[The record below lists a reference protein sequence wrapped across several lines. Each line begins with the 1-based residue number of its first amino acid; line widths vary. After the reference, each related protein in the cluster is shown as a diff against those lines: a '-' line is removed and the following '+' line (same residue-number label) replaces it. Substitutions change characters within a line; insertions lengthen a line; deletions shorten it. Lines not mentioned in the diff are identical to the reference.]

1 MILTNQI
8 ERLACGLAG
17 IDPRGCISGQRR
29 EPRVQIGEDGFA
41 GCGRGLLELIFK
53 EF

>member
-1 MILTNQI
+1 MVFTNQI

-17 IDPRGCISGQRR
+17 IDPRVCISGQRR
-29 EPRVQIGEDGFA
+29 VPRVQIGEDAFA
-41 GCGRGLLELIFK
+41 GCGRGLLDLIFK